1 MKVIVD
7 TNVLIS
13 GIFWGGI
20 PFKIL
25 KLWQEDKFSILAS
38 ESILKEYLEVINR
51 LDKGGIVEKLFKDW
65 VLENIEIIKN
75 KNNIHYS
82 RDIKDDKFVQAG
94 LSGGAKY
101 LITGDKD
108 LLVLEKVGGLTIL
121 KPAEFYKFILN

>member
-13 GIFWGGI
+13 GIFWGGV
-20 PFKIL
+20 PLKIL
-25 KLWQEDKFSILAS
+25 NLWQLGRFRVLAS

-51 LDKGGIVEKLFKDW
+51 LDKGGIVEKLFKEW
-65 VLENIEIIKN
+65 ILENIEIIKN

-108 LLVLEKVGGLTIL
+108 LLILEKVSNLKII
-121 KPAEFYKFILN
+121 KPADFYKLFLN